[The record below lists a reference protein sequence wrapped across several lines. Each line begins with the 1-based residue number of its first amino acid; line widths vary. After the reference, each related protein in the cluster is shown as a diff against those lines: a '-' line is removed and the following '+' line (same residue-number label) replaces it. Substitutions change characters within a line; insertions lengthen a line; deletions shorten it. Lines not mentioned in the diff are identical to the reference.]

1 MQMETPSK
9 GISKMTTYI
18 TPYLQHHCQFFGIPT
33 SKLFFG
39 VQDSGINFAS
49 ITE

>member
-1 MQMETPSK
+1 MQMETLSK
-9 GISKMTTYI
+9 GIIEMTTYI
-18 TPYLQHHCQFFGIPT
+18 SLQLPNHGQFFGIPT